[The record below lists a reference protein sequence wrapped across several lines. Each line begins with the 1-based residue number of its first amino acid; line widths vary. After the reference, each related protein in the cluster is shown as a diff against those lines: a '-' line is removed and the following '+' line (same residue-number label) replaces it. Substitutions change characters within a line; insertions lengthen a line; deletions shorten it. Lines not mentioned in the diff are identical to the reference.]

1 MRMSNDSR
9 LELAKVQV
17 DFVTDIG
24 KRPKRCDGQW
34 IDLGVALGVLFQGSV

>member
-17 DFVTDIG
+17 DFVIDIRE
-24 KRPKRCDGQW
+24 RPKRRDGQW
-34 IDLGVALGVLFQGSV
+34 IDLRVALGVLFQGSV